1 MDAIS
6 SHSLGSM
13 FDTTKHSS
21 EVKAA
26 SPHKSTT
33 NDKTNSLEK
42 VTTIVDDL
50 NHSLNQLN
58 TTLRFSVDN
67 ESNVFYVAVID
78 TKTKEILRR
87 FPAEELP
94 NSTTILHKPSGV
106 FLNTKG

>member
-6 SHSLGSM
+6 SHGLGSM
-13 FDTTKHSS
+13 FDTTKLSA
-21 EVKAA
+21 EVQPVLA
-26 SPHKSTT
+26 HKSAA
-33 NDKTNSLEK
+33 NDKTDSLEK
-42 VTTIVDDL
+42 VTNIVDDL

-78 TKTKEILRR
+78 TKTKEMLRR
-87 FPAEELP
+87 FPVEELP
-94 NSTTILHKPSGV
+94 NATTIRHKPSGV